1 MNDFFADLEAQLRAA
16 HGRRPS
22 RTAHL
27 ARRAAIAASVA
38 LVAGVAVAVAIA
50 LSGGD
55 ARQAARPETFTVPA
69 EHVPAPSREH
79 AIAVLNGTRT
89 PGFAGRIA
97 PSLLGRDFAIA
108 AVDDTDPVA
117 HTRVLFRPGA
127 LDTALA
133 AAARLHLRTVEEL
146 GGRSAPAGADVVVQ
160 VGPDAPPPATRI
172 TLSGPTAVLRPSR
185 GSGPPQGLATTFLRQ
200 PGNRLFLHFRSGGLP
215 RGTYGAW
222 LVELHQK
229 PHFLG
234 YTPQRFPHGSLE
246 FEAPLTVNAHRPNQL
261 LLTRESGRRPTRPG
275 KVVLQG
281 QLRFP

>member
-27 ARRAAIAASVA
+27 ARPAAVAASLA
-38 LVAGVAVAVAIA
+38 LVAGVAAAIAIA
-50 LSGGD
+50 LGGDD
-55 ARQAARPETFTVPA
+55 ARQAARPQTFTVPA
-69 EHVPAPSREH
+69 AHVPAPSREH
-79 AIAVLNGTRT
+79 AVAVLNGTRT

-97 PSLLGRDFAIA
+97 PSFLGRDFAIA
-108 AVDDTDPVA
+108 AVDDTRPVA

-146 GGRSAPAGADVVVQ
+146 GSRYAPAGADVVVE
-160 VGPDAPPPATRI
+160 VGPDAPVPATRI
-172 TLSGPTAVLRPSR
+172 TQSGPTAVLHPL
-185 GSGPPQGLATTFLRQ
+185 GGEGPPQGLATTFLRQ
-200 PGNRLFLHFRSGGLP
+200 PGNRVIVHFRSSSLA
-215 RGTYGAW
+215 RGIYGVW

-229 PHFLG
+229 PHFVG
-234 YTPQRFPHGSLE
+234 YSPQTFPSGSME
-246 FEAPLTVNAHRPNQL
+246 FEAPLTVNVHRPNQL
-261 LLTRESGRRPTRPG
+261 LLTRESGTRPTHPG
-275 KVVLQG
+275 KAVLQG